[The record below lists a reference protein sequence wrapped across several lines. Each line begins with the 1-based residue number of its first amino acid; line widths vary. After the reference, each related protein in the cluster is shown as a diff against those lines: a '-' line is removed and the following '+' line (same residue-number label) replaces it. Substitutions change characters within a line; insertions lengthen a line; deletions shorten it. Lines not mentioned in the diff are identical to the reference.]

1 MPEQAFVIRLESELG
16 RRVMKVLNTSGQGYN
31 SLDEFVSVALLNQLN
46 AEASDTNP
54 PLVQSRGL
62 VPSQIHGMLVR
73 PTGDVVAKNLA
84 EPMASSDG
92 LFILT
97 NRLSPLKVATRV
109 LANLQGLVDRLAD
122 ERKWPTV
129 KTFHTTAGLAAR
141 ALGFELRGLNRADSV
156 TGRDKRWTGYPVGQ
170 DERSSLAR
178 FAVSFTLAATDG
190 VASGPLAI
198 LGLAAA
204 INGGRV
210 ALTEAGWRLA
220 LAPSPLLGESSAG
233 TLSDEERAIL
243 TKQVGGAPG
252 ECAAVVEFFELV
264 VLADGSQ
271 KKVDE
276 LLGLRHDDW
285 SENRTTAHRAAMVG
299 RLCELR
305 MLEGSGRGTSAQLS
319 LLPAGERFSE
329 ESKDTES
336 ERRTP

>member
-1 MPEQAFVIRLESELG
+1 MR
-16 RRVMKVLNTSGQGYN
+16 TSING
-31 SLDEFVSVALLNQLN
+31 
-46 AEASDTNP
+46 
-54 PLVQSRGL
+54 
-62 VPSQIHGMLVR
+62 
-73 PTGDVVAKNLA
+73 
-84 EPMASSDG
+84 
-92 LFILT
+92 
-97 NRLSPLKVATRV
+97 
-109 LANLQGLVDRLAD
+109 QGLVDRLAD

-141 ALGFELRGLNRADSV
+141 ALGFELRGLDRADSV

-190 VASGPLAI
+190 GASGPLVI

-204 INGGRV
+204 IDGGRV

-220 LAPSPLLGESSAG
+220 LAPNPLLGESGAG
-233 TLSDEERAIL
+233 TLSDEERALL
-243 TKQVGGAPG
+243 TNQVSGAPG
-252 ECAAVVEFFELV
+252 ERAAVVEFFELV
-264 VLADGSQ
+264 VQANGSQ

-285 SENRTTAHRAAMVG
+285 SKNRTTAHRAAMVG
-299 RLCELR
+299 RLGELR
-305 MLEGSGRGTSAQLS
+305 MLERCGRGTSAQLS
-319 LLPAGERFSE
+319 LLRAGERFSE